1 MANNGNLAFKND
13 VYTGDEYA
21 SFETIMDVSL
31 TQGSSYVIQVQ
42 GDGVNGVMFCEAS
55 SKPTEGGFF
64 WNTTEP
70 FTYTKGTTSLWI
82 LVQNGKKVSI
92 NVADK

>member
-13 VYTGDEYA
+13 VYTGD
-21 SFETIMDVSL
+21 
-31 TQGSSYVIQVQ
+31 VIQIQ

-70 FTYTKGTTSLWI
+70 FTYTKGTISLWI
-82 LVQNGKKVSI
+82 LVQNGKTVSI
-92 NVADK
+92 NIADK